1 MNDVLL
7 NKRKIAKFQGE
18 HKKMNKDRAYT
29 HEEIKLLADTGDYRF
44 RALVLFL
51 SSTGAR
57 LGSITSLL
65 CRHLERRGDVY
76 KVTLYERSN
85 EEYFCFTT
93 PEAAHA
99 LDSYLDY
106 RRRSSE
112 TITPNSPLFR
122 NDFNINSIATV
133 RKNSKPITI
142 HTLRCI
148 IHSRLIKAGLIERS
162 VTKDKQR
169 RHEVPLSHG
178 FRKFWMT
185 QAVNAKIN
193 PEIREMLLGHKIGIA
208 SAYYRPTEDEMLAEY
223 EKAIDRIND

>member
-1 MNDVLL
+1 M
-7 NKRKIAKFQGE
+7 
-18 HKKMNKDRAYT
+18 
-29 HEEIKLLADTGDYRF
+29 
-44 RALVLFL
+44 
-51 SSTGAR
+51 
-57 LGSITSLL
+57 
-65 CRHLERRGDVY
+65 ERRGDVY
-76 KVTLYERSN
+76 KVTLYEGSN

-99 LDSYLDY
+99 LIHTWIIEE
-106 RRRSSE
+106 RSSE

-148 IHSRLIKAGLIERS
+148 IHSRLIKAGLIKRA

-193 PEIREMLLGHKIGIA
+193 PEIREMLLGHKIGLA
-208 SAYYRPTEDEMLAEY
+208 SAYYKPTEDEMLAEY
-223 EKAIDRIND
+223 EKALMH